1 MMMPRVLM
9 CPAICMAQEQNAYLL
24 FTIKVVLM
32 LMLFTCLLVMMVRQR
47 ITIQVL
53 KEIRDK
59 K

>member
-1 MMMPRVLM
+1 M
-9 CPAICMAQEQNAYLL
+9 CPAMPVMCLAQEQNAYLL
-24 FTIKVVLM
+24 FTIKIILM

-47 ITIQVL
+47 IMIKVL